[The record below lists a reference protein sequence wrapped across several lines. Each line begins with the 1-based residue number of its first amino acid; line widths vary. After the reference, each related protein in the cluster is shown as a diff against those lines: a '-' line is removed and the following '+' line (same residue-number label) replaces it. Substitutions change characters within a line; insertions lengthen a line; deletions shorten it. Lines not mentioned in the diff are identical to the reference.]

1 MSEKIIAMYINDEKG
16 TTQLQVGKN
25 PVTLGTFSNVVQEF
39 TVKDIL
45 LDEYGEKCTVKYDE
59 VDELE
64 TVICLDGLNYNYLKS
79 TDIKKYNDILSV
91 YEELKNHKEETGS
104 SEVITK

>member
-25 PVTLGTFSNVVQEF
+25 PVILGTFSNVIQEF
-39 TVKDIL
+39 TVKDIS
-45 LDEYGEKCTVKYDE
+45 LDDYGLNCSIKYDE

-64 TVICLDGLNYNYLKS
+64 TVISLDGLNYNYLKS
-79 TDIKKYNDILSV
+79 TDIEKYNNILSV

-104 SEVITK
+104 GEVITK

>member
-25 PVTLGTFSNVVQEF
+25 PVALGTFSNVIQEF
-39 TVKDIL
+39 TVKDIS
-45 LDEYGEKCTVKYDE
+45 LDDYGLNCVIKYDE

-64 TVICLDGLNYNYLKS
+64 TVISLDGLNYNYLKS
-79 TDIKKYNDILSV
+79 TDIEKYNNILSV